1 MRKRQFLRLMA
12 AMLAVLLLL
21 GTPAALAGN
30 LPDASQGTTG
40 PEKGLPSA
48 QEVLEQCLAAYG
60 GKAADWE
67 ELSAIYAALAKGD
80 YTKGVSL
87 EEVTLPALPQEPS
100 SALFQALMTGDLE
113 AARQAAET
121 LVQEGELAD
130 PGYGYGY
137 ALNLLAAEAWNRSA
151 EVPLSYDRQQAAEK
165 LLGYR
170 YEGGPGYG
178 YSYDGV
184 YSDDFDTAGL
194 ALAALTLLDDGE
206 ISGLQEAKEA
216 LLGWILQKVQQGIGN
231 PNSLA
236 LLITGLTAA
245 GQETDAAVEEL
256 LGFYLGEGRFESSFL
271 PGEPDAFATKQA
283 VRALSEALDGASF
296 FTSVRLNPAGLQ
308 EGAQEEGAQGGTEP
322 GEEPG
327 EEQEPQPVQEFIYL
341 TVTGPEGVLLP
352 RTRLSHADGMTP
364 LDALGQSGLSF
375 VQSGGYVSAIE
386 GIAERDYGVG
396 SGWLFR
402 VNDIYGILQGASQYR
417 LQAEDEL
424 VWYYTFDY
432 VEDEGSKDWKE
443 PELPGLTEPVSETV
457 QQARE
462 MLVKALLDTLK
473 EQGPSSVDD
482 LVVFSLARGGDV
494 SQELLQQWYEGFCER
509 AAAADGRLSSSKY
522 TEYSKAVLTL
532 TAAGFDAS
540 RAAASQERPEGYDF
554 TEPLTQVDRVS
565 AQGVTGTAYA
575 LLALDCGNYR
585 AQQPD
590 ALRGQLVAS
599 LLDNQLDD
607 GGFALTN
614 DKADAADADVTAI
627 VLSALAPYEQAA
639 QAVQRGL
646 DCLAGMQMESGDFAS
661 YGQESCESTAQVI
674 VALCR
679 LGIDAQDAR
688 FVKEGGTLTDALL
701 RYQLEDGSF
710 SHTPGGQ
717 SDPIATA
724 QALMALTALSCGE
737 RGADLFVTF
746 HDIAGVP
753 QREAVEA
760 LASAGV
766 LCGMGD
772 GSFCP
777 DAPVT
782 VAQYYTAL
790 ARAKG
795 LEAEPGQ
802 GAWYE
807 GYLEAAAREGLAQP
821 EELADP
827 NAPMTQGQTR
837 AQAAAELYELW
848 KAA

>member
-1 MRKRQFLRLMA
+1 MRKRQLLRLMA
-12 AMLAVLLLL
+12 ALLAVLLVL
-21 GTPAALAGN
+21 GTPAALAGD
-30 LPDASQGTTG
+30 LPDAPQGTTG
-40 PEKGLPSA
+40 SEKGLPLA

-87 EEVTLPALPQEPS
+87 EEVTLPAMPEEPS

-137 ALNLLAAEAWNRSA
+137 ALNLLAVEAWNRSA
-151 EVPLSYDRQQAAEK
+151 EVPLSYDRQQAADR

-216 LLGWILQKVQQGIGN
+216 LLGWILQKAQEGIGN

-245 GQETDAAVEEL
+245 GQATDVAVQEL

-283 VRALSEALDGASF
+283 ARALSEALDKASF

-308 EGAQEEGAQGGTEP
+308 EGAQESGQQGA
-322 GEEPG
+322 EEPG

-352 RTRLSHADGMTP
+352 RTRLSYADGMTP

-402 VNDIYGILQGASQYR
+402 VNEAYGILQGASQYR
-417 LQAEDEL
+417 LQAGDEL
-424 VWYYTFDY
+424 VWYYTLDY
-432 VEDEGSKDWKE
+432 VEDEGSKDWKD
-443 PELPGLTEPVSETV
+443 PELPGLTEPVSATV

-462 MLVKALLDTLK
+462 MLVEALLDKLE
-473 EQGPSSVDD
+473 EQGPSSGDD

-494 SQELLQQWYEGFCER
+494 SQELLQQWYESFCER
-509 AAAADGRLSSSKY
+509 AAAAGGRLSSSKY

-540 RAAASQERPEGYDF
+540 KAAASQERPEGYDL
-554 TEPLTQVDRVS
+554 TEPLTQLDRVS
-565 AQGVTGTAYA
+565 AQGVTGAAYA

-585 AQQPD
+585 AQESD
-590 ALRGQLVAS
+590 ALRGQLVAY

-639 QAVQRGL
+639 QAVQHAL
-646 DCLAGMQMESGDFAS
+646 DCLAGMQMESGGFAS

-674 VALCR
+674 LALCR
-679 LGIDAQDAR
+679 LGIDTQDAR

-717 SDPIATA
+717 SDPIATT

-746 HDIAGVP
+746 YDLTGAA

-777 DAPVT
+777 DAPMT

-795 LEAEPGQ
+795 LEAESGQ

-807 GYLEAAAREGLAQP
+807 GYLAAVVQEGLAQP
-821 EELADP
+821 EELAEPD
-827 NAPMTQGQTR
+827 APLAQGQTR